1 MCDIESW
8 INPSSSFRN
17 FDMSIAP
24 ALSFDQLQILLTV
37 AETGS
42 FAAAARRLNR
52 ATSAISYAIDTLE
65 HQLGVAL
72 FDRGGTRKPK
82 LTPAGEAIVAEA
94 RLITHDVDRL
104 RARVRGLLES
114 LEAEVSLV
122 IDQMVPTDHLTAILK
137 AFHTAFPTV
146 PLRLS
151 TAAMGEVERFIRSGS
166 CDIGIGSPLHMNGS
180 GLTLIQIG
188 GVPIIPVA
196 RPDHPLALAGRSKVG
211 AARDHL
217 QIVLSEPVEIDR
229 RAYGVV
235 AGAIWRVGDLST
247 KRALLLAGLGWGGM
261 PEPMVRTDIAAGRL
275 STLDLPDYRGGE
287 YPLQIAYKTDTPPG
301 PAGQWLVE
309 RFAEP

>member
-1 MCDIESW
+1 
-8 INPSSSFRN
+8 
-17 FDMSIAP
+17 MSIAP
-24 ALSFDQLQILLTV
+24 ALSFDQLQVLLTV

-82 LTPAGEAIVAEA
+82 LTPAGEAVVAEA

-104 RARVRGLLES
+104 RARVRGLLER

-122 IDQMVPTDHLTAILK
+122 IDQMVPTDHLTAILRV
-137 AFHTAFPTV
+137 FHTVFPTV
-146 PLRLS
+146 PLRLC
-151 TAAMGEVERFIRSGS
+151 TAAMGEVERLIRSGS
-166 CDIGIGSPLHMNGS
+166 CGIGIGSPLHMNGS

-229 RAYGVV
+229 RTYGVV
-235 AGAIWRVGDLST
+235 AGDVWRVGDLPT

-261 PEPMVRTDIAAGRL
+261 PEPMVRTDIEAGRL
-275 STLDLPDYRGGE
+275 SPLDLPDYRGGE

-301 PAGQWLVE
+301 PAGQWLAE
-309 RFAEP
+309 RFAKP